1 MNALVVVAVL
11 LVGMG
16 LGFVVRV
23 LDVAFCE
30 EQPPLHGSVGMLLPV
45 VSGAAATAAC
55 AVELFAY
62 SADTV
67 TALCWSLACWTC
79 FIACLTDLD
88 RRIVSNWLVLVALL
102 VAVLLVAAQVWANP
116 DSMRGVLATSA
127 AGALTGG
134 VSLLLCRIVTRGGV
148 GAGDIK
154 LYFVLGL
161 LLGFRG
167 LFNVLLYGML
177 VAFVYCLFLLA
188 TRRKKL
194 NDQLPLA
201 PFSLI
206 GVVAC
211 ICLGA

>member
-1 MNALVVVAVL
+1 MNVIVVAVVL
-11 LVGMG
+11 FAGAG
-16 LGFVVRV
+16 LGFIVRV
-23 LDVAFCE
+23 LDTVFCE
-30 EQPPLHGSVGMLLPV
+30 ERPPLHGSQGTLLPGI
-45 VSGAAATAAC
+45 SGTVAAIAC
-55 AVELFAY
+55 AVELFGY
-62 SADTV
+62 GADV
-67 TALCWSLACWTC
+67 VVALCWSLACWTC
-79 FIACLTDLD
+79 FIACLTDLAS
-88 RRIVSNWLVLVALL
+88 RVISNWLVLVALL
-102 VAVLLVAAQVWANP
+102 AAVLLIAVQVWTNP
-116 DSMRGVLATSA
+116 DSARGVLATSA

-211 ICLGA
+211 ICLGV